1 MCLQLLILYS
11 GAQMGHLKVLLHL
24 RRFPLSGHN
33 HPLNQIRDMPS
44 LWDSPRPSSAFVVVR
59 EDPWL
64 LLVIGVFS
72 SEFAYLYIH
81 PGAEE
86 VSSSTTRKN
95 GTHK

>member
-1 MCLQLLILYS
+1 
-11 GAQMGHLKVLLHL
+11 MGHLKVLLHL

-33 HPLNQIRDMPS
+33 PPLNQIRDMPS

-81 PGAEE
+81 QMTRQIGKEIPRVALPSEE
-86 VSSSTTRKN
+86 VSASILQARSAF
-95 GTHK
+95 

>member
-1 MCLQLLILYS
+1 
-11 GAQMGHLKVLLHL
+11 
-24 RRFPLSGHN
+24 
-33 HPLNQIRDMPS
+33 
-44 LWDSPRPSSAFVVVR
+44 
-59 EDPWL
+59 